1 MFSAFSLRC
10 HSIQQNHFQ
19 LIDLDGFLSLRKH
32 RLKVCFDQDAMN
44 LFPLVSLNLGRA
56 AGWIHL
62 RVIITTERRSH
73 SPTVMSREKSGRT
86 RASFP
91 TREIFLTRVQILT
104 TWFGYSRG
112 QLQRADNRPR
122 SLPIVI
128 GDVNSAG
135 DGISPR
141 AIFSEMA

>member
-62 RVIITTERRSH
+62 RVIIKTERRSRLPGH
-73 SPTVMSREKSGRT
+73 VEGKSGRT
-86 RASFP
+86 GASFP